1 MSGNT
6 RRSSCIVKYVLSFHS
21 YSCKSNFATLKLEEL
36 SSWSYSFAVRDLTI
50 GNNYRV
56 SWLNFLVWVRAQGQ
70 WARLLSQARTFPT
83 HPLRFLILCSFNR
96 ELDCDLC
103 PKDRIFSK
111 NYLLLLFRCLTSK
124 QCTALKPTASS
135 PTCSPQLTP
144 PGITQVSHRWVRC
157 SFLFGSHEMICGLLD
172 LVRDRLVPLIELVL

>member
-83 HPLRFLILCSFNR
+83 HPLRFLILCTFNSK
-96 ELDCDLC
+96 LNCDLFIL
-103 PKDRIFSK
+103 IFDIMQLFSNFVSAAQCLLMCNSSIKILIHWWLLSK
-111 NYLLLLFRCLTSK
+111 M
-124 QCTALKPTASS
+124 LK
-135 PTCSPQLTP
+135 
-144 PGITQVSHRWVRC
+144 VSL
-157 SFLFGSHEMICGLLD
+157 S
-172 LVRDRLVPLIELVL
+172 